1 MSYQPL
7 VADVPGGRRFGP
19 VSGLFIL
26 LILLAGLVC
35 LPVSADT
42 KFLSGSPDISA
53 SISGSHEFTPGT
65 TNPLQ
70 ISIQNTGLIS
80 SRMGKSD
87 VLDGDVNPSTAKM
100 VLVSL
105 DAGNAPVVV
114 KSDSQMLGDIAGS
127 SAKPATFQVWVND
140 DARAGKYILP
150 LRVRYTY
157 LAEADQQGTESV
169 TYRYTDRDLTLELP
183 LEVRSAINLDVTKL
197 STQDI
202 NAGGSGYLLA
212 TLKNSGVNSGAK
224 TIAKIARTE
233 GSPVIPVDSAVYIG
247 AFAPGDEVS
256 TKFKVSVSKD
266 AQGQEY
272 PLDLY
277 ATYENADGVTLD
289 TPVQHLGIAVSP
301 KVVFSTVGKPVEISP
316 GETKEIEVTYR
327 NDADTSVY
335 LAEARITPVGSL
347 KSSDNLAYLGNI
359 KPGETGIAVFAIS
372 ASAEAEPG
380 TYAMDSE
387 VRFRDALGTSQTSD
401 TIKVP
406 VEIVSGGPVGFITTD
421 PLAVLLL
428 LGIIIVGG
436 YYFTVRRKVSAVKS
450 VGDSFSR

>member
-7 VADVPGGRRFGP
+7 VADVPGGVRYGP
-19 VSGLFIL
+19 VSGLFML

-35 LPVSADT
+35 LPVSADS
-42 KFLSGSPDISA
+42 KYLSGSPDISA

-65 TNPLQ
+65 TNQLQ

-80 SRMGKSD
+80 SKMTHSD
-87 VLDGDVNPSTAKM
+87 VLDGDATPSTAKM

-105 DAGNAPVVV
+105 DAGDAPVVV
-114 KSDSQMLGDIAGS
+114 KSDTQMLGDIAAS
-127 SAKPATFQVWVND
+127 NAKPVTFQVWVKD
-140 DARAGKYILP
+140 EARAGKYILP
-150 LRVRYTY
+150 LHITYTY

-169 TYRYTDRDLTLELP
+169 TYRYTDRDMTIDLP
-183 LEVRSAINLDVTKL
+183 FEVRSAINLDVTKL
-197 STQDI
+197 TAQDI

-212 TLKNSGVNSGAK
+212 TLKNTGVDSGAK
-224 TIAKIARTE
+224 TIAKIARSE

-247 AFAPGDEVS
+247 AFAPGDEVN

-277 ATYENADGVTLD
+277 ATYENVDGVTLD
-289 TPVQHLGIAVSP
+289 TPIQHLGIAVAP
-301 KVVFSTVGKPVEISP
+301 KIVFSTVGKPVEISQ
-316 GETKEIEVTYR
+316 GETKEIEVMYR

-347 KSSDNLAYLGNI
+347 KGSDNLAYLGDI
-359 KPGETGIAVFAIS
+359 KPRETARAVFRIT
-372 ASAEAEPG
+372 ASGEAEPG

-387 VRFRDALGTSQTSD
+387 IRFRDALGTSQTSD
-401 TIKVP
+401 IVKVP
-406 VEIVSGGPVGFITTD
+406 VEVVSAGPSGFITAD

-428 LGIIIVGG
+428 LGIIIGGG
-436 YYFTVRRKVSAVKS
+436 YYFTVRRKASGVKS
-450 VGDSFSR
+450 AGDSLP